1 LYEDVD
7 GVVTKLNAKLEETIR
22 SYMETSE
29 GEDQAKSMD
38 AGSTATHVKQE
49 AGTCGTSPKKM
60 CTETGVDGKL
70 ILENVA

>member
-1 LYEDVD
+1 
-7 GVVTKLNAKLEETIR
+7 
-22 SYMETSE
+22 MEF
-29 GEDQAKSMD
+29 D

-60 CTETGVDGKL
+60 CTETGVDGIP